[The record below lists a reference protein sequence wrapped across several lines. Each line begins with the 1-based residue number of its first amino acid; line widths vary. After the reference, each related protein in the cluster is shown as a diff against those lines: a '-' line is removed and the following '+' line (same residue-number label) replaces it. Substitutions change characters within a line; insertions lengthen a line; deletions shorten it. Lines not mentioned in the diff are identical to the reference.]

1 MIIKYL
7 LTRVTMIVMKYQED
21 NETSQSIETTF
32 SGVLMIVGIVTL
44 IAVVIIWLNSI
55 FIKPNA

>member
-1 MIIKYL
+1 MSVCTSGKIMIIKYL

-32 SGVLMIVGIVTL
+32 SGVLMIFGIVTL
-44 IAVVIIWLNSI
+44 IAVVII
-55 FIKPNA
+55 

>member
-32 SGVLMIVGIVTL
+32 SGVLMIVGIFTL